1 MHKGLKAVLFDFD
14 GVIVDT
20 EEQYT
25 EFWADV
31 ARHYLPKEKDF
42 ATRIKG
48 QSLTDVFDRYF
59 PDSAVQESIRH
70 NLDEAQKTMRYD
82 YIPGAP
88 AFVQVLRDSGI
99 KTAVVTSSD
108 NAKMNRVYALR
119 PEIAT
124 MFDRVFTSEDYCES
138 KPSPDCFITAARYFG
153 FEPCQCVVAEDSIN
167 GLKAAGASGSF
178 VLGLSTTNTP
188 ETVGKYA
195 DLVIPD
201 FSNFTIKGLETA
213 FEACGRC

>member
-1 MHKGLKAVLFDFD
+1 MQA
-14 GVIVDT
+14 
-20 EEQYT
+20 
-25 EFWADV
+25 
-31 ARHYLPKEKDF
+31 
-42 ATRIKG
+42 
-48 QSLTDVFDRYF
+48 
-59 PDSAVQESIRH
+59 
-70 NLDEAQKTMRYD
+70 
-82 YIPGAP
+82 
-88 AFVQVLRDSGI
+88 LRDSGI

-138 KPSPDCFITAARYFG
+138 KPSPDCFITAAKYFG

>member
-1 MHKGLKAVLFDFD
+1 
-14 GVIVDT
+14 
-20 EEQYT
+20 
-25 EFWADV
+25 
-31 ARHYLPKEKDF
+31 
-42 ATRIKG
+42 
-48 QSLTDVFDRYF
+48 
-59 PDSAVQESIRH
+59 
-70 NLDEAQKTMRYD
+70 MRYD

-88 AFVQVLRDSGI
+88 AFVQALRDSGI

-153 FEPCQCVVAEDSIN
+153 FESCQCVVAEDSIN

>member
-88 AFVQVLRDSGI
+88 AFVQALRDSGI
-99 KTAVVTSSD
+99 KTAVVTS
-108 NAKMNRVYALR
+108 V
-119 PEIAT
+119 
-124 MFDRVFTSEDYCES
+124 
-138 KPSPDCFITAARYFG
+138 
-153 FEPCQCVVAEDSIN
+153 
-167 GLKAAGASGSF
+167 SG
-178 VLGLSTTNTP
+178 G
-188 ETVGKYA
+188 TV
-195 DLVIPD
+195 
-201 FSNFTIKGLETA
+201 
-213 FEACGRC
+213 